1 LATEAQVSPIFIV
14 VIDDLD
20 GDMTDFFL
28 GGNFYGLK
36 PEVGGRI
43 RISV

>member
-1 LATEAQVSPIFIV
+1 LPVEAQVSPIFTI

-20 GDMTDFFL
+20 GDGMADLFL

-36 PEVGGRI
+36 PEVGRI
-43 RISV
+43 LD